1 MTMAAFLGGAKSRLL
16 PMSVPFRFFAAAALF
31 HVLMWATLLTDA
43 GNAVSFHGGFG
54 PTLASIH
61 LLTLG
66 VLTMTAAGASV
77 QLLPVATRRPIAA
90 VWPIKLLFWILTPG
104 LIILVS
110 GMYLGWPAPL
120 ATGSGMV
127 TVALVLLAILLGDNL
142 RRSRSLPVVS
152 AFGWAALVSLV
163 SLTAFGIALIA
174 DYEKA
179 ILPDHGAA
187 ALVHLILAGF
197 GFMGLL
203 AIGFSYVLVPMFS
216 LAGSPN
222 FRLASTVL
230 ALAVGAILMGTVGAW
245 SQNGDML
252 LVAAFAGLAAC
263 SIHLVQMRGIL
274 KSGMRKR
281 LGLSFVLVHI
291 AWAMIPLCL
300 CVGIAAL
307 GGYAGRNGITLF
319 GFLLLFGWLLTFLLA
334 ILQRILPFLASM
346 HAVRAPGQMP
356 PQMSALSSSWPLQLH
371 AACHLAAL
379 ATISI
384 AIVLDHAILGRVGI
398 AAGLLGSLAFL
409 WFTADVV
416 RRATLPQS
424 TT

>member
-120 ATGSGMV
+120 ATGSSMV

-163 SLTAFGIALIA
+163 SLTAEM
-174 DYEKA
+174 Y
-179 ILPDHGAA
+179 
-187 ALVHLILAGF
+187 
-197 GFMGLL
+197 
-203 AIGFSYVLVPMFS
+203 
-216 LAGSPN
+216 
-222 FRLASTVL
+222 
-230 ALAVGAILMGTVGAW
+230 
-245 SQNGDML
+245 
-252 LVAAFAGLAAC
+252 
-263 SIHLVQMRGIL
+263 
-274 KSGMRKR
+274 
-281 LGLSFVLVHI
+281 
-291 AWAMIPLCL
+291 
-300 CVGIAAL
+300 
-307 GGYAGRNGITLF
+307 
-319 GFLLLFGWLLTFLLA
+319 
-334 ILQRILPFLASM
+334 
-346 HAVRAPGQMP
+346 
-356 PQMSALSSSWPLQLH
+356 
-371 AACHLAAL
+371 
-379 ATISI
+379 
-384 AIVLDHAILGRVGI
+384 
-398 AAGLLGSLAFL
+398 
-409 WFTADVV
+409 
-416 RRATLPQS
+416 
-424 TT
+424 